1 MSDWDSGIGSARVL
15 LRRVGI
21 SIDPGTK
28 SSAIEGSTSL
38 LSARDGARDGAM
50 TGSILSTVWNCPGA
64 NVNDHSTET
73 CRDRGC
79 CYPVAA
85 LTLRPGR
92 SPGLAHDSAMGDAGL
107 VSRLFENSGEKSLN
121 KIT

>member
-92 SPGLAHDSAMGDAGL
+92 SPGLAHDSAMVMPELNSNIGL
-107 VSRLFENSGEKSLN
+107 WGKKTLN

>member
-85 LTLRPGR
+85 LTMRPGR